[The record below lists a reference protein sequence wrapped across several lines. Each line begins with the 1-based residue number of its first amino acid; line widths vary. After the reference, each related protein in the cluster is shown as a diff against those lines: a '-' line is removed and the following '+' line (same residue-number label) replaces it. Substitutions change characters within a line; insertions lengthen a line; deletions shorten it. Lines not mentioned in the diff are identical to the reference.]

1 VAPFDAELFGH
12 WWFEGPA
19 FLAELFRQA
28 AAAELRFTTLRETLE
43 AELTLQVCS
52 PSPSSWG
59 SGGYHDYWLNEAN
72 GWVVGEW
79 QRASRAMVRRVN
91 RGVGSSDHRLWLIQA
106 GRELLLAQSSDWSF
120 ILRAG
125 TTTEL
130 ARERIHRHLDRFWRL
145 MQAIDKGTDL
155 PPLWLES
162 VQREDG
168 LFPLLSG
175 AEWASPPQS
184 ST

>member
-1 VAPFDAELFGH
+1 
-12 WWFEGPA
+12 
-19 FLAELFRQA
+19 
-28 AAAELRFTTLRETLE
+28 
-43 AELTLQVCS
+43 
-52 PSPSSWG
+52 
-59 SGGYHDYWLNEAN
+59 
-72 GWVVGEW
+72 
-79 QRASRAMVRRVN
+79 MVRRVN

-145 MQAIDKGTDL
+145 MQAIDAGTDL
-155 PPLWLES
+155 PPLWLEA
-162 VQREDG
+162 VRREDG

-175 AEWASPPQS
+175 AEWASPALRS
-184 ST
+184 R

>member
-1 VAPFDAELFGH
+1 
-12 WWFEGPA
+12 
-19 FLAELFRQA
+19 
-28 AAAELRFTTLRETLE
+28 
-43 AELTLQVCS
+43 
-52 PSPSSWG
+52 
-59 SGGYHDYWLNEAN
+59 
-72 GWVVGEW
+72 
-79 QRASRAMVRRVN
+79 MVRRVN
-91 RGVGSSDHRLWLIQA
+91 RGVGSSDHRAWLIQA

-145 MQAIDKGTDL
+145 MQAIDHGTAL
-155 PPLWLES
+155 PPLWLEA

-175 AEWASPPQS
+175 AEWTTLAVPS
-184 ST
+184 S

>member
-1 VAPFDAELFGH
+1 
-12 WWFEGPA
+12 
-19 FLAELFRQA
+19 
-28 AAAELRFTTLRETLE
+28 
-43 AELTLQVCS
+43 
-52 PSPSSWG
+52 
-59 SGGYHDYWLNEAN
+59 
-72 GWVVGEW
+72 VVGEW

-91 RGVGSSDHRLWLIQA
+91 RGVGSSEHRAWLIQA

-145 MQAIDKGTDL
+145 LLAIDQGTDL
-155 PPLWLES
+155 PPLWLDA
-162 VQREDG
+162 VRREDG

-175 AEWASPPQS
+175 AEWASPTFGS
-184 ST
+184 S